1 MSKRLI
7 FLILP
12 FLLISWCSKDNEKV
26 FLSFENSENI
36 VSENIN
42 FMLNENKSLFEFS
55 NFDANC
61 GFKSEDT
68 SIKLDSDISF
78 SGFLDQSKN
87 EQLEIYPN
95 IYFFDKKW
103 KREIN
108 TFGLLSNLYKNNYYY
123 TRFSG
128 FSINMWKWNY
138 ESNLRYMI
146 MENLWDK
153 RIRFDSVK
161 LDNTKKTQKDI
172 KFLLNTIS
180 SSSVFQNIEQV
191 TYEWNIA
198 YKVSI
203 REDVLDFIKEQTN
216 IEITD
221 FDWLFIVKS
230 DNQVDFRLNNMQV
243 IYQTEQWTKNFTINW
258 IIWGD
263 EWILNFSKDGEIIKT
278 IYEKHR
284 KYTKIEISKNI
295 NFEEM
300 WIITT
305 NISKAQRENSNIFNI
320 KWDIQISPIII
331 YWSDLEN
338 DLKIDIK
345 CLYENFSWEVFDLT
359 EPESYVLLDQI
370 LWDEFSIKNFIW
382 DK

>member
-1 MSKRLI
+1 M
-7 FLILP
+7 
-12 FLLISWCSKDNEKV
+12 DNEKV

-103 KREIN
+103 KSEIN
-108 TFGLLSNLYKNNYYY
+108 TSGLLYNLYYYY

-128 FSINMWKWNY
+128 FSIDMWKWNY

-161 LDNTKKTQKDI
+161 LDSTRKTQKDI

-180 SSSVFQNIEQV
+180 SSSVFQNLEQV

-203 REDVLDFIKEQTN
+203 REDILSFIKEQTD

-230 DNQVDFRLNNMQV
+230 ENQVDLRINTMQV
-243 IYQTEQWTKNFTINW
+243 IYQTELWTKDFTIIG

-284 KYTKIEISKNI
+284 KYN
-295 NFEEM
+295 
-300 WIITT
+300 
-305 NISKAQRENSNIFNI
+305 
-320 KWDIQISPIII
+320 
-331 YWSDLEN
+331 
-338 DLKIDIK
+338 
-345 CLYENFSWEVFDLT
+345 
-359 EPESYVLLDQI
+359 
-370 LWDEFSIKNFIW
+370 
-382 DK
+382 